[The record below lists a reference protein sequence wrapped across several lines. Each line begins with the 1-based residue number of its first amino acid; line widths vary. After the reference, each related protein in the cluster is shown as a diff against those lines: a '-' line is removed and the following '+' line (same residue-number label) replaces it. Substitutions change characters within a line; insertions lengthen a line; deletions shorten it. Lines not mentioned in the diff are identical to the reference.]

1 MIKPLRWAFGGAIL
15 GVIGTVA
22 LVISQLT
29 TIANAVQYFFPEI
42 GPFDAAI
49 TIANPSVKGE
59 PKLLS
64 GGTVEMH
71 VEFIESTTG
80 RSKLE
85 QCYVLIRLTPNHTKY
100 DMELLKLPLLD
111 SSTVICFSLAFPWK
125 RGSPHVRSCC
135 SWSSRHSGITPRRS
149 IAGFGRRV
157 GRCPMGWSLWTA
169 G

>member
-1 MIKPLRWAFGGAIL
+1 MAGRRSAQRHPAHEAPQSEKMIKPLRWAFGGAIL

-85 QCYVLIRLTPNHTKY
+85 RCYSEVQMAQDKY
-100 DMELLKLPLLD
+100 VSTSQPVQRPSNSQQVVEEAFLVPLKEAYPVVPGC
-111 SSTVICFSLAFPWK
+111 STFS
-125 RGSPHVRSCC
+125 V
-135 SWSSRHSGITPRRS
+135 
-149 IAGFGRRV
+149 
-157 GRCPMGWSLWTA
+157 
-169 G
+169 